1 MKKAIR
7 LSISGNVQGVFFR
20 QFVKEKADELRLQ
33 GFVKNLENGDVEVVA
48 EGEEDKIKELEKN
61 CKKGPKFSEVKQVK
75 VEKKDYSGKFKEF
88 RIIRFI

>member
-7 LSISGNVQGVFFR
+7 LIISGNVQGVFFR
-20 QFVKEKADELRLQ
+20 QFVKDEADKLGLH

-61 CKKGPKFSEVKQVK
+61 CKKGPKFSEVKK
-75 VEKKDYSGKFKEF
+75 VEFEKKAYSGKFKEF